1 MQVRDRAHSRASEG
15 SFSHLFCSGLQCS
28 CAGATSGAGTPLL
41 PTVTNPDSGGE
52 ICLAQPPLSPIPTAN
67 FRKKL
72 ESEVNW

>member
-15 SFSHLFCSGLQCS
+15 SFSHLFYSGLQC
-28 CAGATSGAGTPLL
+28 CRAGIASGAGTPPL

-52 ICLAQPPLSPIPTAN
+52 ICLVQPPLSPIPTAD

-72 ESEVNW
+72 ESKVNW